1 MHPVRVGQLVSTPLG
16 KREVVGMVIGAANDT
31 DINGMTLKTVTPYDA
46 DYHLTAAMRQF
57 MDWVAKWY
65 LEKPGLVLKMAS
77 SVPSAL
83 KQDALT
89 MGYHAVATPDQANT
103 VRRQNILEK
112 PVLEKM
118 PESLAAIRE
127 LTGATASTIKAMCK
141 DGLLAAVP
149 IKPDHDQQYQADS
162 NLISGRQQKADC

>member
-1 MHPVRVGQLVSTPLG
+1 MAGI
-16 KREVVGMVIGAANDT
+16 VIGAANDA

-46 DYHLTAAMRQF
+46 DYHLTPDMRQF

-103 VRRQNILEK
+103 VRRQNILK
-112 PVLEKM
+112 NLSGKM

-162 NLISGRQQKADC
+162 NLISGRHKNVSFLVV